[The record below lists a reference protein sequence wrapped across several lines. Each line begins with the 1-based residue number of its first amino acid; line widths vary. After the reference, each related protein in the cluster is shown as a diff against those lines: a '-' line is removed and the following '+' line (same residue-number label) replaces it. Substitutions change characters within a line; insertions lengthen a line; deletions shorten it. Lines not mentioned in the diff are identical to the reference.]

1 MKTSTKN
8 KNLLK
13 KRVEKMN
20 ETVQTD
26 TYKFSRLM
34 YIIEATLEY
43 FIAIAV
49 SSIYLAKIADYIG
62 IQDGLTAIL
71 SAFVSLGGSF
81 QLIAIFLGN
90 KRPVKRWVTISHTIS
105 QALFASMYLIPIV
118 PMSVAVK
125 TAVFVAVFLIAQIL
139 HNAINSPKINW
150 FMSLVEDGKRGRFTA
165 NKEIVSLLGGMAFSY
180 GMGSL
185 MDYFEAQNN
194 LRMAFIIGAIT
205 LFALMMAHSLTLI
218 LSKEKPVEK
227 DFTPK
232 PIKEYFSNLFE
243 NKTLFKIILISILWN
258 IANNATTSFSGTYQ
272 TKELGFT
279 TTFASVIIL
288 IGSFARVI
296 FSKPMGKLADKTSFC
311 NMLTICFTIMAVCFA
326 LNVFTIPSNGKIFY
340 SVYYVGHSIGM
351 AGINSSII
359 NLIYDYVGKGERTC
373 ALALQQAFGGLA
385 GFLITLALSPVITKI
400 QENGNSIFGM
410 TVYAQQLF
418 SLISLVM
425 TIVLLVYMNVVV
437 RKLERVDNKQKE
449 QQE

>member
-1 MKTSTKN
+1 MKEVAN
-8 KNLLK
+8 
-13 KRVEKMN
+13 
-20 ETVQTD
+20 TD
-26 TYKFSRLM
+26 AYKFSRLM
-34 YIIEATLEY
+34 YIIEAALEY

-90 KRPVKRWVTISHTIS
+90 KRPVKRWVTFSHTIS

-118 PMSVAVK
+118 PMSTAVK
-125 TAVFVAVFLIAQIL
+125 TVVFVGVFLIAQII
-139 HNAINSPKINW
+139 HNVINSHKINW
-150 FMSLVEDGKRGRFTA
+150 FMSLVDDGKRGRFTA

-180 GMGSL
+180 GMGLL

-194 LRMAFIIGAIT
+194 IRMAFIIGAIT
-205 LFALMMAHSLTLI
+205 LFVLMVGHSLTLI

-232 PIKEYFSNLFE
+232 PIKEHLSNLFQ
-243 NKTLFKIILISILWN
+243 NKTLFKIIFISILWN

-279 TTFASVIIL
+279 TAFASLIIL
-288 IGSFARVI
+288 IGSFARVL

-311 NMLTICFTIMAVCFA
+311 KMLTICFTIMAGCFA
-326 LNVFTIPSNGKIFY
+326 LNIFTAPSNGKVLY
-340 SVYYVGHSIGM
+340 SIYYIGHCIGM

-359 NLIYDYVGKGERTC
+359 NLIYDYVGKEERTC
-373 ALALQQAFGGLA
+373 ALALQQAFGGLV
-385 GFLITLALSPVITKI
+385 GFLITLVLSPVIT
-400 QENGNSIFGM
+400 QMQAHGNSIFGM
-410 TVYAQQLF
+410 TVYAQQIFSLF
-418 SLISLVM
+418 STIM
-425 TIVLLVYMNVVV
+425 TVVLLVYMNVVV
-437 RKLERVDNKQKE
+437 RKLERVDNKRKE
-449 QQE
+449 QEE